1 MDSKKL
7 FDLTNLAEMLGD
19 DKKAILQ
26 MVKIF
31 LQATPESLNELNK
44 CYEKNDLQGVSK
56 LAHKLKSS
64 VDIFAVKD
72 IKQEIRRL
80 ENNTRDNINLDEV
93 PELVEKINLILS
105 TTLKQVEEEKE
116 ILAKR
121 LYQNENAANS

>member
-7 FDLTNLAEMLGD
+7 FDLTNLNEMLGG

-31 LQATPESLNELNK
+31 LQATPDSLNELNK

-64 VDIFAVKD
+64 VDI
-72 IKQEIRRL
+72 L
-80 ENNTRDNINLDEV
+80 NIEMNPAHFD
-93 PELVEKINLILS
+93 
-105 TTLKQVEEEKE
+105 QG
-116 ILAKR
+116 
-121 LYQNENAANS
+121 